1 MKSIPPMA
9 ARTFENPPQ
18 IGSAAPE
25 DASPEAESSERQPA
39 EPTANRAIDPRA
51 SAASGLGA
59 RLPGRLQNLAE
70 TARDYAKASSSENT
84 RKAYGSDWRHFSGWA
99 RRHGLPALPPDPQI
113 LGLYVAAC
121 ASGAI
126 TGKPD
131 SVATLERRIS
141 ALRWNFAQRGETFD
155 RADRHVATVLAGVR
169 RTQGRP
175 PEQKEAI
182 LPEDLL
188 AMIATLDLADL
199 RSLRDRAILLL
210 GFAGGLRR
218 SEIVGLDR
226 GARQTQD
233 GSGWT
238 EILDDG
244 VLVTLRGKTGWREV
258 EIGRGSSDLSCPVV
272 ALEAWLKFARI
283 ANGPLFRRVFADGN
297 TVDSERLADKHVA
310 RQTRDGTGWTE
321 ILDDGI
327 LVTLRGKTGW
337 REVEIGRGSSDL
349 SCPVVALEAWLK
361 FARIAH
367 GPLFRRVFADGNTV
381 DSERLADK
389 HVARLVKRTAMAA
402 GVRGDLAEGERAQK
416 FSGHS
421 LRAGLASAAE
431 VDERFMQKQLGHAS
445 AEMTRRYQRRRDRFR
460 VNLTKAAGL

>member
-1 MKSIPPMA
+1 MA
-9 ARTFENPPQ
+9 ARTSENPPQ
-18 IGSAAPE
+18 IGAAAPQH
-25 DASPEAESSERQPA
+25 ASPEAGDPAAA
-39 EPTANRAIDPRA
+39 EPTAANRAVG
-51 SAASGLGA
+51 SGAASRRAEPACQGSCKTSPKPPATTPKPPPPKTPEKPTDPTGA
-59 RLPGRLQNLAE
+59 IFPAGRAA
-70 TARDYAKASSSENT
+70 TACPPCRRT
-84 RKAYGSDWRHFSGWA
+84 RKSS
-99 RRHGLPALPPDPQI
+99 
-113 LGLYVAAC
+113 GLYVAAC

-141 ALRWNFAQRGETFD
+141 ALRWQFAQRGETFD

-182 LPEDLL
+182 LPDDLK
-188 AMIATLDLADL
+188 AMIATLDLGDL
-199 RSLRDRAILLL
+199 SGLRDRAILLL

-233 GSGWT
+233 G
-238 EILDDG
+238 
-244 VLVTLRGKTGWREV
+244 
-258 EIGRGSSDLSCPVV
+258 
-272 ALEAWLKFARI
+272 
-283 ANGPLFRRVFADGN
+283 
-297 TVDSERLADKHVA
+297 
-310 RQTRDGTGWTE
+310 TGWTE
-321 ILDDGI
+321 ILDEGI

-337 REVEIGRGSSDL
+337 REVEIGRGSREL

-361 FARIAH
+361 FARIEH
-367 GPLFRRVFADGNTV
+367 GPLFRRVIGKTV
-381 DSERLADK
+381 GPERLADK
-389 HVARLVKRTAMAA
+389 HVARLVKRAALAA
-402 GVRGDLAEGERAQK
+402 GVRGDLVEGERARK

-421 LRAGLASAAE
+421 LRAGLASSAE
-431 VDERFMQKQLGHAS
+431 IDERFVQKQLGHAS